1 MPSVLITAFEPYEQW
16 DENSSWLALVEL
28 TRWFDSDQ
36 RVTTRRYPVGLAAV
50 HQRLSEDLKAGYDV
64 VLHLGQAPGA
74 CEIRLESVGLNV
86 RTDGCPLI
94 EGAPAAY
101 RSTLP
106 LQQWQQQL
114 CDAGIPARVSHH
126 AGTLLCNA
134 TLFLTQHLAA
144 QRGVP
149 VAAAFIHIPLTPAQA
164 ARSGQS
170 LPSMS
175 TPMAA
180 AALSIILQQVLAH

>member
-16 DENSSWLALVEL
+16 DENSSWLAVVEL
-28 TRWFDSDQ
+28 TRWFEAAQ
-36 RVTTRRYPVGLAAV
+36 QVTTRRYPVSLSGV

-74 CEIRLESVGLNV
+74 CEIRLESVGLNL
-86 RTDGCPLI
+86 RSDGRPLI

-101 RSTLP
+101 QSTLP
-106 LQQWQQQL
+106 LQQWQQSL

-126 AGTLLCNA
+126 AGTVLCNA
-134 TLFLTQHLAA
+134 TLFLCHHLAA
-144 QRGVP
+144 QRHLP
-149 VAAAFIHIPLTPAQA
+149 LKAAFIHIPLTPAQV

-170 LPSMS
+170 LPSLS

-180 AALSIILQQVLAH
+180 AALSIILQQILAR